1 MSIDEEIESILGM
14 SDDEILSDARA
25 RGINPEQLA
34 IELIADEFIE
44 LRAQKDSA
52 YAERDKCLVLM
63 ALMAQRLGLKVG
75 IGQHRDNPGEDWDAD
90 WRNILFIELPAG
102 QVSWHIH
109 DSEAS
114 MFYFVG
120 AYDGEWDGHTTDE
133 KYKRVI
139 EPGL

>member
-1 MSIDEEIESILGM
+1 MYPHADAGSLANYFLASQQAQQETT
-14 SDDEILSDARA
+14 DEIAR
-25 RGINPEQLA
+25 LT
-34 IELIADEFIE
+34 
-44 LRAQKDSA
+44 AQKDGA

-75 IGQHRDNPGEDWDAD
+75 IGQHVGDDWDSD
-90 WRNILFIELPAG
+90 WRNILFIDLPAG

-109 DSEAS
+109 DSEAP

-120 AYDGEWDGHTTDE
+120 AYDGAWDGHTTEE
-133 KYKRVI
+133 KYQRVL

>member
-1 MSIDEEIESILGM
+1 MSYPNADTGSLVNYFLASQQIERDWEALK
-14 SDDEILSDARA
+14 
-25 RGINPEQLA
+25 
-34 IELIADEFIE
+34 
-44 LRAQKDSA
+44 AQKDDA

-75 IGQHRDNPGEDWDAD
+75 IGQHVGEDWDDD
-90 WRNILFIELPAG
+90 WRNILFIDLPTG

-109 DSEAS
+109 DSETLW
-114 MFYFVG
+114 FYFVG

-133 KYKRVI
+133 KYRRVM